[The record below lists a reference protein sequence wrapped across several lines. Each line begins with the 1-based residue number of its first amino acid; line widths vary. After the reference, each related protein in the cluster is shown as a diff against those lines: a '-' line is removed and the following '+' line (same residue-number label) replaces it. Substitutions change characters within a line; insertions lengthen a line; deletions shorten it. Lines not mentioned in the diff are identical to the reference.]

1 MARSSC
7 RASTMSHQLAVFC
20 FHDRAEN
27 KKPGK
32 YEPGYSTD
40 YSFSGNARTIPSLA
54 TSAP

>member
-1 MARSSC
+1 
-7 RASTMSHQLAVFC
+7 MSHQLAVFC

-40 YSFSGNARTIPSLA
+40 YSFAGNARTIPSLA